1 MNFTFM
7 AGLTAGNC
15 KPSLW
20 ARISVGKINFSV
32 LLPHE
37 THSPVVEI
45 DLWGKR
51 SGNSGGGQLCDFS
64 SQNVPFKVEIKRL
77 VWILHLF
84 TDYPLA
90 ISSGNIQSL
99 MFNVWSRKNIINH
112 LSLLCHFDDEATR
125 AGKGEVTSPRSRG
138 AGLLAL

>member
-1 MNFTFM
+1 MRNMNFTFM

-51 SGNSGGGQLCDFS
+51 SGNSGGGQLRDFS

-77 VWILHLF
+77 V
-84 TDYPLA
+84 
-90 ISSGNIQSL
+90 
-99 MFNVWSRKNIINH
+99 
-112 LSLLCHFDDEATR
+112 
-125 AGKGEVTSPRSRG
+125 
-138 AGLLAL
+138 